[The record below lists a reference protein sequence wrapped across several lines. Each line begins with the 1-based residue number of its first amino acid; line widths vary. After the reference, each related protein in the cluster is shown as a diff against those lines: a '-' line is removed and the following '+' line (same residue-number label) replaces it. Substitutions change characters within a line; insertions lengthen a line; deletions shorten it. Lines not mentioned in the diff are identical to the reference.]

1 MQVTDK
7 PSNRRCCRDLS
18 AALFDAS
25 NERRRPKPRTSTV
38 IYAAAAEAERRARAQ
53 FNLTAISMLNVV
65 IFERD
70 LRVMM
75 PRKMM
80 TTMTVTQF
88 T

>member
-7 PSNRRCCRDLS
+7 PSNRRGRDLS
-18 AALFDAS
+18 EALFDAS
-25 NERRRPKPRTSTV
+25 NERRRPKQQTSTV
-38 IYAAAAEAERRARAQ
+38 IYAAAAAEAERRARAQ

-80 TTMTVTQF
+80 TTMTVTQY

>member
-25 NERRRPKPRTSTV
+25 NERRRPAPRTSTV
-38 IYAAAAEAERRARAQ
+38 IYAAAAAARRARAQ

-80 TTMTVTQF
+80 TTMTVTQY